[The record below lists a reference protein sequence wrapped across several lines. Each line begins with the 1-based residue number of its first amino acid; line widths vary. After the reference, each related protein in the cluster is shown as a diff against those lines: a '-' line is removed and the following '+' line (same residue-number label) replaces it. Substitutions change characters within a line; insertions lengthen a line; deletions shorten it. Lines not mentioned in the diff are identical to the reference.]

1 MDALNFYDKIQKL
14 LLKKEKEYGQLKFI
28 SSRATEETS
37 CFIDNLLEDVADIA
51 KKCNTY
57 NVKIFVEDDSFKPCD
72 VPQSIII
79 SYNHFVLNTNF
90 SSQYLLA
97 EDMLLGHIVNFWPSL
112 SPYLFI
118 QVIWHLKC
126 EDLLIESLMHLPL
139 DVCVEILEITIR
151 CINEL
156 EILRERRF
164 VFLLISKLYYKCMW
178 LHVGTL
184 SKRDVEEL
192 ACQLVTHFQAL
203 LDVAS
208 SKFIPP
214 KSSNQEKYVQHG
226 ILLKYVI
233 RCIKMCMRYKTKD
246 FQENSQFVQPFKITY
261 GNPDGCTDFLCQL
274 PLDKV
279 ESIVETLNQE
289 LVTLLEDQIKQVD
302 CFEFME
308 WAEVDDEENTM
319 ISLQRA
325 VIIECRCFMEFM
337 KRDEFLL
344 TNEHLLHC
352 LRQLIGSSQS
362 EESALTLQEL
372 CDCITNGKLDEEIGM
387 KKLIRRYKE
396 WDLSI
401 LNFVSRKTKALNK
414 KDIGIL
420 FEYLHYVF
428 GTHTHTYEEKHKAYI
443 LVLKVLLQ
451 ERLPTM
457 YHLVLQYT
465 LRHFHDNRLEYLFDS
480 ENFKRFIESNVNM
493 HDQDKLRI
501 ILIFVMLNP
510 KEVLTTLVRVTM
522 GSTETKYRNVMFKR
536 PQLAYLHAFLTL
548 KLDNQNNLL
557 TYLLNDAWQHDHSTW
572 CYKQFEAFM
581 NDMLENKA
589 ITADDL
595 LNNVYIPCLTS
606 AIFNYTNLLSVLI
619 HMYSILRKKICT
631 HNTNYVL
638 LIVQLTKKMSMIR
651 KCSPRY
657 LRNTVNNLLDYGT
670 MILNFLFITL
680 NLPLDNQ
687 NEIIFVNNFVEPID
701 QVLLVPKLQ
710 TVLRGTVRDVIQNYE
725 RRCYGTYQFLR
736 ANPQFC
742 EPNMRD
748 YVHSFQF
755 DQRPLLRHMMLH
767 ATEKEYMTFAIE
779 MTIASCAYFGWANEL
794 MAYENVLHIT
804 TEAMQLA
811 LVFTDTF
818 PRDTFVSLLR
828 ALVQYCDLFSRLKY
842 RRRQR
847 EQICN
852 VLSKTLFSLKS
863 IVSKTQYGKIYDNLL
878 ECISNMSDESNFK
891 VEKYFNNISELIE
904 VYFAQS
910 EEIEGGTL
918 DKSENRNSSDSAST
932 EAVDMLKA
940 YQFVCRCIDNTLY
953 KRKYFAA
960 TERRADTE
968 PHS

>member
-1 MDALNFYDKIQKL
+1 MDAFNFDDEIQKL

-51 KKCNTY
+51 KKCNMY

-72 VPQSIII
+72 VPRSIII

-203 LDVAS
+203 LEVAS
-208 SKFIPP
+208 SKFILP

-246 FQENSQFVQPFKITY
+246 FQENGQFVQPFKITY
-261 GNPDGCTDFLCQL
+261 GNPDGCTDFFCQL
-274 PLDKV
+274 PLDK
-279 ESIVETLNQE
+279 
-289 LVTLLEDQIKQVD
+289 
-302 CFEFME
+302 
-308 WAEVDDEENTM
+308 
-319 ISLQRA
+319 RA
-325 VIIECRCFMEFM
+325 IIIECRCFMEFM

-352 LRQLIGSSQS
+352 LQQLIGSSQS

-396 WDLSI
+396 WDLTVF
-401 LNFVSRKTKALNK
+401 NFISRKTKALNEE
-414 KDIGIL
+414 DIGIL

-428 GTHTHTYEEKHKAYI
+428 AHTHTYKEKHEAYI

-451 ERLPTM
+451 ERLSTM
-457 YHLVLQYT
+457 YRLVLQYT

-480 ENFKRFIESNVNM
+480 ENFKKFIESNINM

-510 KEVLTTLVRVTM
+510 KEVLTTLVRATM

-536 PQLAYLHAFLTL
+536 PQLAYLHTFLTL

-581 NDMLENKA
+581 NDMLENEA

-595 LNNVYIPCLTS
+595 LNNVYTPCLTS

-687 NEIIFVNNFVEPID
+687 NEIMFVNNFVEPID

-710 TVLRGTVRDVIQNYE
+710 TMLRGTVRDVIQNYE
-725 RRCYGTYQFLR
+725 RRCYATYQFLR

-742 EPNMRD
+742 EPNIRD

-847 EQICN
+847 EPICN
-852 VLSKTLFSLKS
+852 ILSKTLFSLKS
-863 IVSKTQYGKIYDNLL
+863 IVRETQYGKIYDNLF
-878 ECISNMSDESNFK
+878 ECISMSDESNFK

-910 EEIEGGTL
+910 EEIEGICDRRYCKHYSSL
-918 DKSENRNSSDSAST
+918 IEEKVPAMYNSYLFICECLKLSNT
-932 EAVDMLKA
+932 ETH
-940 YQFVCRCIDNTLY
+940 YY
-953 KRKYFAA
+953 P
-960 TERRADTE
+960 ERLLR
-968 PHS
+968 SL